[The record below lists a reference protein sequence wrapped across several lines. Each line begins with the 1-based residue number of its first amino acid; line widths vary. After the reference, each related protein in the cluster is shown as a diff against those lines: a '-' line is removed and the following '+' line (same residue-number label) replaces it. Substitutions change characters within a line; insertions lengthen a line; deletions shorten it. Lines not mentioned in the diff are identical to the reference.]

1 MKNVFFVMSANCR
14 SSTSRLDPKMIHSI
28 VANAIIKLLPLDAI
42 NALKY
47 SNQVIFAN
55 LFTLFVITYLISI
68 LELGF
73 LK

>member
-1 MKNVFFVMSANCR
+1 MIAKNARKKSELIQKICLIRISIGMKNVFFVMSANCR

-47 SNQVIFAN
+47 SNQ
-55 LFTLFVITYLISI
+55 
-68 LELGF
+68 E
-73 LK
+73 